1 MKGGGGSLSYRSL
14 SRKCQFSGH
23 VKILFSVNCELDQDI
38 PVSRDKVV
46 KTDPWVRHMGPRG

>member
-1 MKGGGGSLSYRSL
+1 MKGEGGSLSYKWL

-38 PVSRDKVV
+38 PVSRDVVV
-46 KTDPWVRHMGPRG
+46 KIDHG